1 MPRRGTRG
9 QQRRNPAQRASLHP
23 AQNRIMYIRAFIP
36 RNKTSNNA
44 AFSMNFDSVNEGF
57 IFTP

>member
-1 MPRRGTRG
+1 
-9 QQRRNPAQRASLHP
+9 
-23 AQNRIMYIRAFIP
+23 MYNYPLIP

-44 AFSMNFDSVNEGF
+44 AFSMNLDSVNEGF